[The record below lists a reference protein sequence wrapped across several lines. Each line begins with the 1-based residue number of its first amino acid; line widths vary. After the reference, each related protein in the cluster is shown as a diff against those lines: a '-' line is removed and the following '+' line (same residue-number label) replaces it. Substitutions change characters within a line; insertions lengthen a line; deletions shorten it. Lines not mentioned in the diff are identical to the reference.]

1 VTVFSI
7 SSFSDDYVYS
17 ACNQR
22 ILAEFTRT
30 GLFVSEETDND
41 HYGNFEDSTGNSDP
55 KSSTV
60 CEC

>member
-1 VTVFSI
+1 MIMFIQPV
-7 SSFSDDYVYS
+7 
-17 ACNQR
+17 NQR